1 MNERSDPSA
10 AGPVGQESSRE
21 RRDFARSF
29 DSLEP
34 IFAMLRL
41 MLDARGVDEADAY
54 AITMA
59 IEELFTNMVKYNAQG
74 LGRIGL
80 EIQCTGKDVI
90 CSLTDPDS
98 DRFDI
103 NAMPDANIHLPVEQR
118 RPGGLGIHLIRRMVD
133 SIDYDYAG
141 RRSRITFRKTLK
153 RAWAEPAAAPADG
166 ADEIGSD
173 GNGPDGS
180 QSTRQLPE
188 SGEDTM
194 FEIGHGPDGAVVFSG
209 RLDAAQCAKA
219 EEFID
224 AAGAVQAFD
233 FAGLEYISS
242 AGLGVLLR
250 RHKRL
255 AASGARLRLINVNSH
270 IYDIFRFSGFDQVF
284 DVQRAGS

>member
-1 MNERSDPSA
+1 MSQRSVPSPPGSA
-10 AGPVGQESSRE
+10 AREALRE

-29 DSLEP
+29 DSLEQ
-34 IFAMLRL
+34 IFALVRRV
-41 MLDARGVDEADAY
+41 LDAGSIGEADAY
-54 AITMA
+54 AIEMA
-59 IEELFTNMVKYNAQG
+59 IEELFTNMVKYNAAG

-80 EIQCTGKDVI
+80 EIECTGKDVI

-98 DRFDI
+98 DRFDV

-141 RRSRITFRKTLK
+141 RRSRITFRKTLN
-153 RAWAEPAAAPADG
+153 RAWAEPVEAPA
-166 ADEIGSD
+166 SS
-173 GNGPDGS
+173 PDKPQAG
-180 QSTRQLPE
+180 QVPE
-188 SGEDTM
+188 STGDDTM
-194 FEIGHGPDGAVVFSG
+194 FEIGQGPDGTIVFSG

-219 EEFID
+219 EAFID

-250 RHKRL
+250 RHKQL
-255 AASGARLRLINVNSH
+255 VASGARLRLINVNSH

-284 DVQRAGS
+284 DVQRGS

>member
-1 MNERSDPSA
+1 MSQRSVPSA
-10 AGPVGQESSRE
+10 PGSAAQALRE

-29 DSLEP
+29 DSLEQ
-34 IFAMLRL
+34 IFAMVRL
-41 MLDARGVDEADAY
+41 MLDARGVSEADAY
-54 AITMA
+54 AIAMA
-59 IEELFTNMVKYNAQG
+59 IEELFTNMVKYNASG

-80 EIQCTGKDVI
+80 EIECTEKDVT

-98 DRFDI
+98 DRFDV
-103 NAMPDANIHLPVEQR
+103 NAMPDANVHLPVEQR

-133 SIDYDYAG
+133 SIDYDYTG
-141 RRSRITFRKTLK
+141 RRSRITFRKTLN
-153 RAWAEPAAAPADG
+153 RAWAEPAGEPAG
-166 ADEIGSD
+166 GVDESRSD
-173 GNGPDGS
+173 KPLSAG
-180 QSTRQLPE
+180 QLPE
-188 SGEDTM
+188 STGDDTM
-194 FEIGHGPDGAVVFSG
+194 FEIGQGPDGTILFSG

-219 EEFID
+219 EAFID

-255 AASGARLRLINVNSH
+255 LPSGARLRLINVNSH

-284 DVQRAGS
+284 DVQRGS